1 MPTSL
6 KWKIQDTKHWWSLG
20 KIPNER
26 TVNSIVF
33 WAFNK
38 LQGWSDLYSW
48 VASYMFYI
56 IIFVQY
62 KLKSIKIS
70 NEMMKLD
77 IFSIVEERGAG
88 IFL

>member
-1 MPTSL
+1 
-6 KWKIQDTKHWWSLG
+6 
-20 KIPNER
+20 
-26 TVNSIVF
+26 
-33 WAFNK
+33 
-38 LQGWSDLYSW
+38 
-48 VASYMFYI
+48 MFYI